1 MKRLLIVSAM
11 GLCSIPALGQGSA
24 ITYQGE
30 LRSGGVP
37 AVGAFDLRFR
47 LFDAASGGNQ
57 VGITLCADNVSVV
70 DGRFVVSL
78 DFGAVYTDARFLA
91 IEVRADAGQAC
102 DNAAGFTLLAG
113 RQPLTPAPAATYAP
127 AAGDATLFGGQS
139 PVFYRNAANLT
150 GTIDDARISS
160 NIPRLNFTSTFT
172 AIPAFNGGT
181 TGSSAP
187 FSVDSTFKVTNLN
200 ADLLDGLDSG
210 SFALTTH
217 THDAGAIV
225 SGTLADARIPTTVGR
240 LGGNQNWTG
249 SNVFSG
255 SNSFSGD
262 GAGLTNLNAGQLVS
276 GQVPDSR
283 LPATVA
289 RLASAN
295 TFTAAQS
302 INPGSTQTPL
312 SLVGSN
318 NQGTWLTINNSL
330 ARSWNII
337 ASSTNN
343 AEGAGK
349 LVFRDATANAVRMTL
364 DTAGSV
370 GIGTSNPAGRLDV
383 TGADPRV
390 AIRNANDPGG
400 GYVQNTFG
408 TLQLGLYN
416 PTASAWNA
424 VPANGQRAVL
434 GVDSTGR
441 VGSLTN
447 TGNAPTFRNILDD
460 GSGNANIQGNL
471 AARNMPAVKES
482 RTIRDA
488 RSTASWVAVDGT
500 FTNFDSITVNVP
512 GTGFLVIEGEALVSQ
527 RAGVPGT
534 SSHYAWIKIEETTS
548 VITQLI
554 EESISFFN
562 FFQTGGDSI
571 LERVAKPS
579 IVVPTSAG
587 VRSFRLVVTD
597 GASGL
602 ESTRIGTTAI
612 RVTYYPAGL

>member
-1 MKRLLIVSAM
+1 MRRIAFALLVVAQA
-11 GLCSIPALGQGSA
+11 GLVGSVLGQGSA

-70 DGRFVVSL
+70 DGRFVVTL
-78 DFGAVYTDARFLA
+78 DFGSVYTDARFLA
-91 IEVRADAGQAC
+91 IEVRVDAGQAC
-102 DNAAGFTLLAG
+102 DNAAGFTPLAG

-127 AAGDATLFGGQS
+127 VAGDATLFGGQS

-262 GAGLTNLNAGQLVS
+262 GSGLTSLNASQLVS

-302 INPGSTQTPL
+302 INPGATQTPL

-343 AEGAGK
+343 AEGSGK

-400 GYVQNTFG
+400 GYVLNSFG
-408 TLQLGLYN
+408 TVQLGLYN

-424 VPANGQRAVL
+424 VPANGQRAMF

-447 TGNAPTFRNILDD
+447 TGNAPSFRNILDD
-460 GSGNANIQGNL
+460 GSGNASIQGNL
-471 AARNMPAVKES
+471 AARNMPAV
-482 RTIRDA
+482 A
-488 RSTASWVAVDGT
+488 FAASTNGTSVLNNASET
-500 FTNFDSITVNVP
+500 LLESITINVP
-512 GTGFLVIEGEALVSQ
+512 GDGFIRIFCNWNVLVYTASPMVSQ
-527 RAGVPGT
+527 AFLEL
-534 SSHYAWIKIEETTS
+534 KETTGAEVLTKEAIFRISPDLTAPSTS
-548 VITQLI
+548 VEQNVPLEHIMPVTAGTRRFKVRLRHDGGGGAYSLEGGQI
-554 EESISFFN
+554 SIMYFPR
-562 FFQTGGDSI
+562 GM
-571 LERVAKPS
+571 
-579 IVVPTSAG
+579 
-587 VRSFRLVVTD
+587 
-597 GASGL
+597 
-602 ESTRIGTTAI
+602 
-612 RVTYYPAGL
+612 